1 MENYRHHIKW
11 MWNASA
17 GFRMSILLIG
27 FVSVLSVA
35 VSLFHVWV
43 SKHLVDIATGAAQG
57 RLAIYIALLASCA
70 LVQLLFYNI
79 ISRLETK
86 SEVSIRNSLKY
97 SFFIKI
103 MESRWAG
110 KEALHTGDML
120 NRLESD
126 VARVSD
132 TLARTIPAIIATGI
146 QLLAALLFLGSMD
159 WRLAAVVVVIMPI
172 ALLLSRTYIKRM
184 RRLTGEIRETDSRIQ
199 THMQENIQH
208 RTLITSFENTGQA
221 IGSLDDYQDDLRQQT
236 IARNNYALFSRAVV
250 QLGFSAGYVTAFS
263 WGVAGIA
270 TGTITFGTMAAFLQL
285 VGQIQ
290 RPISR
295 LSRQFST
302 AVHTITSVDR
312 LCELELP
319 QEERGEPVRLEGK
332 VGVRFD
338 NVDFTYPDGTR
349 KVIDSFSHDF
359 RPGSL
364 TAVVGETGIGKSTL
378 IRLML
383 SLLTPVKGHIT
394 LYNGT
399 DSVEISPSTRC
410 NIVYVPQGNTLV
422 SGTIRDN
429 LLMGK
434 PDADEKQ
441 IHEAL
446 YTSVAEFV
454 YDLPDGL
461 DTLCGEK
468 GTGLSEGQAQRI
480 AIARALLRPGA
491 VILLDEPTSAL
502 DSHTENLL
510 LQRISTRLAD
520 RTLIM
525 VTHNSQTSDL
535 CTDKVMMG

>member
-159 WRLAAVVVVIMPI
+159 WRLAAVVVIIMPI

-208 RTLITSFENTGQA
+208 RTLISSLENTDHA
-221 IGSLDDYQDDLRQQT
+221 IDSLGGYQEDLKRQT
-236 IARNNYALFSRAVV
+236 INRNNYNLFSRSVISLA
-250 QLGFSAGYVTAFS
+250 FSAGYVTAFS
-263 WGVAGIA
+263 WGVIGIA
-270 TGTITFGTMAAFLQL
+270 AHAITFGTMTAFLQL

-290 RPISR
+290 RPISKIAKQIPT
-295 LSRQFST
+295 L
-302 AVHTITSVDR
+302 VHTITSIDR
-312 LCELELP
+312 LCELDLP
-319 QEERGEPVRLEGK
+319 QEEKGEPIRLEGQL
-332 VGVRFD
+332 GVRFED
-338 NVDFTYPDGTR
+338 VTFRYPDGDR
-349 KVIDSFSHDF
+349 NIIEGFSHDF
-359 RPGSL
+359 RPGSM
-364 TAVVGETGIGKSTL
+364 TAVMGETGIGKSTL
-378 IRLML
+378 IRIML
-383 SLLTPVKGHIT
+383 ALLSPDKGAVQYYSAGKTVKA
-394 LYNGT
+394 
-399 DSVEISPSTRC
+399 SPRTRC
-410 NIVYVPQGNTLV
+410 NIIYVPQGNTLI
-422 SGTIRDN
+422 SGTVRDN
-429 LLMGK
+429 LLVGK
-434 PDADEKQ
+434 ADATDE
-441 IHEAL
+441 EMRDAL
-446 YTSVAEFV
+446 HTAVADFV
-454 YDLPDGL
+454 FDLPDGL
-461 DTLCGEK
+461 DTLCGER
-468 GTGLSEGQAQRI
+468 GAGLSEGQAQRI
-480 AIARALLRPGA
+480 AIARGLLRQGG
-491 VILLDEPTSAL
+491 VLLLDEPSSAL
-502 DSHTENLL
+502 DSQTEGLL
-510 LQRISTRLAD
+510 VERIRARLGQ
-520 RTLIM
+520 RTLIL
-525 VTHNSQTSDL
+525 VTHNPHTASLCSDTVL
-535 CTDKVMMG
+535 MS